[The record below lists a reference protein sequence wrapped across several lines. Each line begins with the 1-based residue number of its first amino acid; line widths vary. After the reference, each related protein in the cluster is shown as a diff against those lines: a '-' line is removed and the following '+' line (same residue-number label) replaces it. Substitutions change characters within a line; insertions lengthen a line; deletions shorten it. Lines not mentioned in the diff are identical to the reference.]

1 MPGYLYHVLSAKTLI
16 LKCGSRGL
24 ITYRSSVKNFYR
36 SFFVLD
42 SFAGNLVDPVG
53 AGDALLAYSTLS
65 LLVSKNEVVASIIG
79 NIAAAIECENE
90 GNVPVLP
97 EKIIQKLD
105 NFEKQTNLK

>member
-1 MPGYLYHVLSAKTLI
+1 M
-16 LKCGSRGL
+16 
-24 ITYRSSVKNFYR
+24 NDYR

-42 SFAGNLVDPVG
+42 SFVGNLVDPVG

-65 LLVSKNEVVASIIG
+65 LLVNKNEVVASIIG

-97 EKIIQKLD
+97 DEIIQRLD